1 MIFGKNQR
9 GDSMITTVYNIL
21 KPLSIPV
28 LYILR
33 PDITKDKIGISY
45 HFFGES
51 YMLYSDGKGQRIGG
65 ALQVDIFATVDYSS
79 IVKQAIALLESNGFR
94 LVDSRDTYDSLSTNI
109 QYYQKTLIFN
119 YIESEV
125 QHGS

>member
-1 MIFGKNQR
+1 
-9 GDSMITTVYNIL
+9 MITTVYNIL
-21 KPLSIPV
+21 KPLSIPI

-33 PDITKDKIGISY
+33 PDITNNKIGISY

-51 YMLYSDGKGQRIGG
+51 YTSYGDGKGKEPGG
-65 ALQVDIFATVDYSS
+65 TLQVDIFATDDYSG
-79 IVKQAIALLESNGFR
+79 IAKQVITLLESNGFR
-94 LVDSRDTYDSLSTNI
+94 LADSRDTYDSLNTNI

-119 YIESEV
+119 YVESEV

>member
-9 GDSMITTVYNIL
+9 GDNVVTTVYNIL
-21 KPLSIPV
+21 KPLSVPI

-51 YMLYSDGKGQRIGG
+51 YTLYSDGIGQGIGG
-65 ALQVDIFATVDYSS
+65 TLQVDIFATVDYSS
-79 IVKQAIALLESNGFR
+79 IVKQVISLLESNGLR
-94 LVDSRDTYDSLSTNI
+94 LADSRDAYDSLSTNI

-119 YIESEV
+119 YIEREV